1 MARRIS
7 AARVKSNRSYS
18 VDEAAE
24 TVCVTEQT
32 VRTWLK
38 QGLRCL
44 NSSRPTLILGGDL
57 KAFLKERK
65 AKNALTLS
73 IGEFKCFRCQAPKA
87 PAFGLAT
94 YHPLSSSQGRL
105 LAFCPTCEGPMNRF
119 VGSADLPRWQEIC
132 EIDGNGARDP

>member
-24 TVCVTEQT
+24 IVGVTVQT
-32 VRTWLK
+32 IRAWLK

-44 NSSRPTLILGGDL
+44 NASRPTLILGADL
-57 KAFLKERK
+57 KDFLKERT

-73 IGEFKCFRCQAPKA
+73 VGEFKCFRCKAPKT
-87 PAFGLAT
+87 PAFNLAT
-94 YHPLSSSQGRL
+94 YHPFCASQGRL
-105 LAFCPTCEGPMNRF
+105 QAFCPTCEGPMSRI
-119 VGSADLPRWQEIC
+119 VGSADLPRWLEIC